1 MTVLLT
7 AMMSETLARTLADV
21 LMEGEH
27 HLAIAAAGAFEQ
39 APPDWRFEA
48 WFEEA
53 PDLGEFTA
61 TVHRI
66 LGSAADG
73 IVFDQKLIPSTDWVA
88 KGEEDL
94 PPVRAGRFIV
104 HGHHA
109 RPLLRPNDLGIE
121 IEASVA
127 FGTGHHGTTAGC
139 LLELD
144 AWAKRRA
151 ALHKKGARGARPLT
165 ALDIGTGTGVLAI
178 ALAKALA
185 CRVVAGDID
194 PDAVRIARENVI
206 LNGVSDRVRLVRAA
220 GTRDPKITA
229 EAPYPLVVANIL
241 MGPLLAIATDVAR
254 LTAPGGT
261 VILSGLLA
269 WQARTVE
276 AGYRAR
282 GFSVARRRRMG
293 DWATLVLVKGR

>member
-27 HLAIAAAGAFEQ
+27 HLAIFAAGAFEQ
-39 APPDWRFEA
+39 SPPEWRFEA

-61 TVHRI
+61 TVRRI
-66 LGSAADG
+66 LGPAADA
-73 IVFDQKLIPSTDWVA
+73 IAFDQKLIPATDWVA

-94 PPVRAGRFIV
+94 PPVRAGRFVV

-109 RPLLRPNDLGIE
+109 RPLLRPNDIGLE

-144 AWAKRRA
+144 VWARKHA
-151 ALHKKGARGARPLT
+151 ALHKKAPRGAPLT
-165 ALDIGTGTGVLAI
+165 VLDIGTGTGVLAM
-178 ALAKALA
+178 ALAKSLP
-185 CRVVAGDID
+185 CRVIAGDID
-194 PDAVRIARENVI
+194 PDAVRIAAENVR
-206 LNGVSDRVRLVRAA
+206 LNGVADRIRLVRAA

-229 EAPYPLVVANIL
+229 AGPYPLVVANIL
-241 MGPLLAIATDVAR
+241 MGPLLAIATDIAL
-254 LTAPGGT
+254 LTASGGT
-261 VILSGLLA
+261 VILSGLLF
-269 WQARTVE
+269 WQARIVE

-293 DWATLVLVKGR
+293 DWATLVLIKR